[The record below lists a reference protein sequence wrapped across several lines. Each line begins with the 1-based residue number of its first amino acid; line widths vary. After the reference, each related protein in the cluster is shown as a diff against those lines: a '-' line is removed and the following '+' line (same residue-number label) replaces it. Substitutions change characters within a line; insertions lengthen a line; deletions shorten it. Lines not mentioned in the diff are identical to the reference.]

1 MKRLRNTGIYYL
13 IFGILLAVSYVFSN
27 LWPISIL
34 GVLLLSIFLVL
45 KYFFKEASFAFSW
58 NKRALQLLDILLIAL
73 PFIYVALISWY
84 VWRPYRQTVILP
96 NNYEGIVAVKYNVVN
111 SQDEIWTSS
120 FFGLCGS
127 RLIKVD
133 TSGIARTSFKF
144 HDNSVPLLGIKQM
157 NYNRGGLKIY
167 YEHNLDDEIVEGF
180 DGTWLVNDNT
190 EESGKQI
197 YSTDYNYYPLMIFV
211 LAQPENYFDYFMTA
225 KEIEIWLAKEK
236 KKYPN
241 SYIEQPTHKLNAR
254 SSKFLR
260 KAGIL

>member
-1 MKRLRNTGIYYL
+1 M
-13 IFGILLAVSYVFSN
+13 
-27 LWPISIL
+27 
-34 GVLLLSIFLVL
+34 L

-58 NKRALQLLDILLIAL
+58 NKRALQLLDVLLIAL

-211 LAQPENYFDYFMTA
+211 VAQPEQYFDYFMTA
-225 KEIEIWLAKEK
+225 KEIELWLAKEK

-241 SYIEQPTHKLNAR
+241 SYIEQPNHKLNAR

>member
-58 NKRALQLLDILLIAL
+58 NKRALQLLDVLLIAL

-157 NYNRGGLKIY
+157 NYNREGLKIY

-211 LAQPENYFDYFMTA
+211 VAQPEQYFDYFMTA
-225 KEIEIWLAKEK
+225 KEIEIWLAKDK